1 LPLDLDEAARQRAL
15 DAFRILDTPPEQA
28 YDDIVRLARSICGVP
43 IALVSLVDGQRQW
56 FKAREGLDAQQ
67 TPRDVAFCAHA
78 IREPAQVME
87 VPDARL
93 DPRFSDNPLVTGAPH
108 IRFYAGAPLLTP
120 EGQALGTVCVID
132 REPRRLSLAQR
143 GSLEALARLT
153 VSLLLARRQSLE
165 TIRDGLGQALAS
177 RRDGDARAPSG
188 YAVGILQP
196 RDTGCMDMGS
206 SAALM
211 ARVAELLAP
220 ALGADEVLSGH
231 GGHELILMLPEGTD
245 ARSRLA
251 ALEAVLHGGSGAGAD
266 DIPPVVF
273 GLGVAEHQD
282 EPMEEVFLRADEDLR
297 RRRRAR

>member
-1 LPLDLDEAARQRAL
+1 MPLDLDEAARQRAL

-132 REPRRLSLAQR
+132 RAPRRLDPAQR
-143 GSLEALARLT
+143 EALAALSQLT
-153 VSLLLARRQSLE
+153 VSLLVARR
-165 TIRDGLGQALAS
+165 RDLAS
-177 RRDGDARAPSG
+177 IRGELGHAAAARTGRGG
-188 YAVGILQP
+188 YGVAILQP
-196 RDTGCMDMGS
+196 RDLAGL
-206 SAALM
+206 AAGREEPRQALDR
-211 ARVAELLAP
+211 ARQALEPLLRE
-220 ALGADEVLSGH
+220 DEVLSGH
-231 GGHELILMLPEGTD
+231 GEHELILLLPAGED
-245 ARSRLA
+245 PAVRMR
-251 ALEAVLHGGSGAGAD
+251 ALRESLGPVLDPVAIGMAMAAGA
-266 DIPPVVF
+266 
-273 GLGVAEHQD
+273 D
-282 EPMEEVFLRADEDLR
+282 EPMEDVFLRADEVLR
-297 RRRRAR
+297 AQRGG